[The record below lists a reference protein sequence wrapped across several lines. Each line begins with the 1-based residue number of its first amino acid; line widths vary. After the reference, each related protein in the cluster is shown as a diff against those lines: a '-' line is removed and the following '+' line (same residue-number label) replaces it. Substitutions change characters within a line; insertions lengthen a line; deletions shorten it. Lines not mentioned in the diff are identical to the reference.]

1 MTLDEIV
8 RAYIREYRED
18 AGTEMEDY
26 RNEKSRAAAIRR
38 AALCEFPDAKRHP
51 HQCLIPRRLLEL
63 AEERL
68 QAAAT
73 RLAGAPDFDALR
85 CGFVGSLREQIL
97 VDPAT

>member
-51 HQCLIPRRLLEL
+51 HQYLIPRRLLEL

>member
-51 HQCLIPRRLLEL
+51 HQ
-63 AEERL
+63 
-68 QAAAT
+68 
-73 RLAGAPDFDALR
+73 
-85 CGFVGSLREQIL
+85 
-97 VDPAT
+97 